1 MCNIPAGLIGEQ
13 APFRHADQQRL
24 EIRHCM
30 EQGDPLN
37 ALVPQ
42 LVAAQAAAVPD
53 ALAVMQGKL
62 SLTYRSSGHSQS
74 RRRLSSPRPKLPKRT
89 LDGDAEGCKDAHFGD
104 RAMHGRRVA

>member
-62 SLTYRSSGHSQS
+62 SLTYRE
-74 RRRLSSPRPKLPKRT
+74 
-89 LDGDAEGCKDAHFGD
+89 LDQRELWPFSKQAAPIFP
-104 RAMHGRRVA
+104 